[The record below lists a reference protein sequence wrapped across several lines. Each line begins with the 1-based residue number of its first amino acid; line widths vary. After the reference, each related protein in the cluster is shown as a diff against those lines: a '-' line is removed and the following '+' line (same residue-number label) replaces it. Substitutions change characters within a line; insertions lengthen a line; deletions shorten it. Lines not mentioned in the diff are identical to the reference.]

1 MLLVSSVY
9 QNDRLDIEDSCPHC
23 LDRLTLTIEN
33 SKLTRSE
40 PTSINSFYGGR

>member
-9 QNDRLDIEDSCPHC
+9 GNDRLDIEDSCPHC

-33 SKLTRSE
+33 SKLTRTE
-40 PTSINSFYGGR
+40 PASIYSFYGGG